1 MGLGRSY
8 LPLLIRNCRY
18 NPGDVAVVHPFAAVS
33 EVDLFLVTMGWENLA
48 DDMFT
53 VEHTMLGMTNQVLMS
68 WHPSLIFGRS
78 DVS

>member
-1 MGLGRSY
+1 MGLGCFY

-18 NPGDVAVVHPFAAVS
+18 NPGDVAVVHPLAAVS

-53 VEHTMLGMTNQVLMS
+53 VEHTMLGMTNLTS
-68 WHPSLIFGRS
+68 WHHSLIFGRS

>member
-1 MGLGRSY
+1 
-8 LPLLIRNCRY
+8 
-18 NPGDVAVVHPFAAVS
+18 VVHPFAAVS
-33 EVDLFLVTMGWENLA
+33 EVDSFFATMGWENLA

-53 VEHTMLGMTNQVLMS
+53 VEHTMLGMANQVLTS